1 MKSISRRGFLKAS
14 TAGAVVAS
22 GASWLPALPAAF
34 AAPETPPQ
42 IQKQNPSSPPD
53 LVHFLFDGLDL
64 KPPDYAQL
72 LLDLARA
79 GGAGSDFYLSGG
91 AVEQL
96 EARMATLLGKE
107 RAVFVPTGTLA
118 NHLAIRRLVGDKTR
132 AIAPAESHI
141 YNDSLD
147 CVATLS
153 HLNLIPVGPG
163 QATFTLTQVEQA
175 NRQAL
180 DGPFPVPV
188 GAIAIESP
196 IRRQNGAMFAFE
208 EMKRISA
215 WARKEKLGMHLDGA
229 RLLIAS
235 AYTGIAPAAYA
246 ALFDT
251 VYVSLY
257 KYLNAGA
264 GAILAGPREVIEKV
278 AHDRKVFGAGLAS
291 AWPYAAVALH
301 YLDGFIERFRKAV
314 EAAEALWALLG
325 KHPRFKV
332 EKIPGGTNVYKLRVQ
347 KVDATQYRMALAQ
360 GGIRVGRPASRAD
373 SSEFLLFINETM
385 NRRAA
390 PELARIF
397 TESLSAA

>member
-1 MKSISRRGFLKAS
+1 MSRRGFLKTGA
-14 TAGAVVAS
+14 ACAVVA
-22 GASWLPALPAAF
+22 ASPPLVPAAF
-34 AAPETPPQ
+34 AAPGAPEAQGSP
-42 IQKQNPSSPPD
+42 SPPEG
-53 LVHFLFDGLDL
+53 VHFLFDGLDL

-72 LLDLARA
+72 LPDRAKA
-79 GGAGSDFYLSGG
+79 GGAGADIYLSGG

-96 EARMATLLGKE
+96 EARMAALLGKE
-107 RAVFVPTGTLA
+107 RAVFIPTGTLA
-118 NHLAIRRLVGDKTR
+118 NHLAIRRLTSDRTR
-132 AIAPAESHI
+132 AIVPAESHI
-141 YNDSLD
+141 YNDSFD
-147 CVATLS
+147 CVETLS
-153 HLNLIPVGPG
+153 HLNLIPLGPG
-163 QATFTLTQVEQA
+163 QATFKLAQVEQA
-175 NRQAL
+175 CRQAV

-196 IRRQNGAMFAFE
+196 IRRQNGAVFDFE

-215 WARKEKLGMHLDGA
+215 WARNEKIGLHLDGA
-229 RLLIAS
+229 RLLIAC

-278 AHDRKVFGAGLAS
+278 AHDRKVFGGGLAS
-291 AWPYAAVALH
+291 AWPYAAVALY
-301 YLDGFIERFRKAV
+301 YLDGFVERFRKAI

-347 KVDATQYRMALAQ
+347 KVDAARYRMALAR
-360 GGIRVGRPASRAD
+360 GGIRVGRAAPGPD
-373 SSEFLLFINETM
+373 HIELLLFINETM
-385 NRRAA
+385 NRRAV
-390 PELARIF
+390 PELARVF

>member
-1 MKSISRRGFLKAS
+1 MTSLNRRGFLKTSAACAVIAS
-14 TAGAVVAS
+14 SKPLV
-22 GASWLPALPAAF
+22 PAAF
-34 AAPETPPQ
+34 AAPEAPQ
-42 IQKQNPSSPPD
+42 AQSSPSSPD
-53 LVHFLFDGLDL
+53 IVHFLFDGLDL
-64 KPPDYAQL
+64 KPPDYAQI
-72 LLDLARA
+72 LLDHAKA
-79 GGAGSDFYLSGG
+79 GGAGLDFYLSGG

-96 EARMATLLGKE
+96 EARLAALLGKE

-132 AIAPAESHI
+132 AIVPAESHI

-147 CVATLS
+147 CLQTLS
-153 HLNLIPVGPG
+153 HLNLIPLGPG
-163 QATFTLTQVEQA
+163 QATFTLAQVEQA
-175 NRQAL
+175 CRQAV

-196 IRRQNGAMFAFE
+196 VRRQNGAVFDFE

-215 WARKEKLGMHLDGA
+215 WARKEKLGMHLDGT

-235 AYTGIAPAAYA
+235 ACTGIAPAAYA

-278 AHDRKVFGAGLAS
+278 SHDRKVFGAGLSS

-301 YLDGFIERFRKAV
+301 YLDGFVERFRKAI

-347 KVDATQYRMALAQ
+347 KVDAPRYRMALAQ
-360 GGIRVGRPASRAD
+360 GGIRVGRPASRPD
-373 SSEFLLFINETM
+373 HSEFLLFINESM